1 MLLTPKWERQRT
13 NKVRHLSLG
22 NDFVATTCKRQWVE
36 RTQNTWTCSLLL
48 QCSRHSCEAVESF
61 VKDDSLGD
69 LPGIKRLFH
78 NYYFIIMISQNGT
91 NDMLFVL
98 ASLACGQNGSKSAF
112 SKANH
117 PVSTAPTVSD
127 ISDDETTTTE
137 AASSRKE
144 MTIAR
149 RRRRPIKKRLRM
161 GDYQSSSLKPLFQS
175 SSIKPKKSLLETSI
189 DIICNSPSLYPKG
202 PLLPPPAL
210 EQDNTNDD
218 ASQVD
223 EEMSLDQGNHNDISS
238 QAEESMPTL
247 VNDDKNWKDVHSPL
261 HLPTYL
267 PCPATALKNVKSIC
281 LTLEERSNDWPNQ
294 RSLNDLVHSRT
305 TSFPIDIEWRKTTHV
320 LCNIILTLVTILT

>member
-1 MLLTPKWERQRT
+1 
-13 NKVRHLSLG
+13 
-22 NDFVATTCKRQWVE
+22 
-36 RTQNTWTCSLLL
+36 
-48 QCSRHSCEAVESF
+48 
-61 VKDDSLGD
+61 
-69 LPGIKRLFH
+69 
-78 NYYFIIMISQNGT
+78 MISQNGT

-281 LTLEERSNDWPNQ
+281 LTLEERSND
-294 RSLNDLVHSRT
+294 
-305 TSFPIDIEWRKTTHV
+305 
-320 LCNIILTLVTILT
+320 